1 MKKKIAITVAGL
13 VVVVAAL
20 TGIKALQIRALIKSG
35 SEFSV
40 PAETVSAT
48 EVRQETWE
56 SLMPAVGS
64 VTAVQGVELRA
75 ELSGTVREIDFVS
88 GATAAKGQV
97 LVRLD
102 TTSEQ
107 AQLRAAEAQ
116 AELARLNLERARGL
130 YAQGVVSKADLDSRE
145 AEFLKTGGDV
155 EVIQATIT
163 KKTIHAPF
171 GGRLGIRSVNLG
183 QFVNPGDAIVS
194 LHSLDPVFVD
204 FSIPEQ
210 QLARV
215 QRALDVR
222 VMTDATPGRV
232 FTGKVTALNPEVD
245 ASSRNVKVQAT
256 VANSDGDLRPGMFA
270 RVQLVLPETEPI
282 LAIPSTAVLHAPYGD
297 SVFVI
302 SDVKDE
308 KSGKTVKQVQMTT
321 VRLGLTRGDFVAVT
335 AGLKEGQ
342 TVATSGVFKL
352 KNGSPVAV
360 DNTLAP
366 DAQSAPRPPNS

>member
-1 MKKKIAITVAGL
+1 MKKAIAVTVSG
-13 VVVVAAL
+13 VVLVVAAL
-20 TGIKALQIRALIKSG
+20 AGIKALQIRALIASG
-35 SEFSV
+35 AEFSI

-56 SLMPAVGS
+56 ALMPAVGS

-75 ELSGTVREIDFVS
+75 ELAGTVREISFVS
-88 GATAAKGQV
+88 GATAAEGQV

-107 AQLRAAEAQ
+107 AQLRAAGAQ
-116 AELARLNLERARGL
+116 VELARLNLERARGL
-130 YAQGVVSKADLDSRE
+130 HAQGVVSKADLDTRE

-155 EVIQATIT
+155 EVIEATIA
-163 KKTIHAPF
+163 KKTILAPF
-171 GGRLGIRSVNLG
+171 AGRLGIRSVNLG

-194 LHSLDPVFVD
+194 LHSLDPVYID
-204 FSIPEQ
+204 FSVPEQ
-210 QLARV
+210 QLGQVR
-215 QRALDVR
+215 RAMEVR

-232 FTGKVTALNPEVD
+232 FAGTVTAINPEVD
-245 ASSRNVKVQAT
+245 ASSRNIKVQAT
-256 VANSDGDLRPGMFA
+256 VLNADGELRPGMFA
-270 RVQLVLPETEPI
+270 RLELVLPETHPI
-282 LAIPSTAVLHAPYGD
+282 LAIPSTSVLHAPYGD

-335 AGLKEGQ
+335 AGLKAGQ
-342 TVATSGVFKL
+342 LVATSGVFKL
-352 KNGSPVAV
+352 RNGSPVTV
-360 DNTLAP
+360 DNSLAP

>member
-1 MKKKIAITVAGL
+1 MKKTIALTVAGL
-13 VVVVAAL
+13 VLVVAAL
-20 TGIKALQIRALIKSG
+20 AGIKAFQIRALIASG
-35 SEFSV
+35 AEFSV

-56 SLMPAVGS
+56 SLLPAVGT

-75 ELSGTVREIDFVS
+75 ELAGTVREIAFVS

-107 AQLRAAEAQ
+107 AQLRAAKSQ

-130 YAQGVVSKADLDSRE
+130 HEQGVVSKADLDTRE

-155 EVIQATIT
+155 EVIEATIA
-163 KKTIHAPF
+163 KKTILAPF
-171 GGRLGIRSVNLG
+171 AGRLGIRSVNLG

-194 LHSLDPVFVD
+194 LHSLDPVYVD
-204 FSIPEQ
+204 FSVPEQ
-210 QLARV
+210 QLAQV
-215 QRALDVR
+215 QRAMEVR
-222 VMTDATPGRV
+222 VVTDATPGRV
-232 FTGKVTALNPEVD
+232 FTGKVTAVNPEVD
-245 ASSRNVKVQAT
+245 ASSRNIKVQAT
-256 VANSDGDLRPGMFA
+256 IANGDGDLRPGMFA
-270 RVQLVLPETEPI
+270 RVELVLPEVDPI

-308 KSGKTVKQVQMTT
+308 KSGKTVQQAQMTT

-335 AGLKEGQ
+335 AGLKAGQ
-342 TVATSGVFKL
+342 LVATSGVFKL
-352 KNGSPVAV
+352 RNGSPVAV

-366 DAQSAPRPPNS
+366 DAQSTPRPPNS

>member
-1 MKKKIAITVAGL
+1 MKKKISITVAGL
-13 VVVVAAL
+13 VLVVASL

-75 ELSGTVREIDFVS
+75 ELSGTVREIAFVS

-335 AGLKEGQ
+335 AGLKAGQ
-342 TVATSGVFKL
+342 MVATSGVFKL
-352 KNGSPVAV
+352 RNGSPVAV

>member
-1 MKKKIAITVAGL
+1 MKKTIALTVAGL
-13 VVVVAAL
+13 VLVVAAL
-20 TGIKALQIRALIKSG
+20 AGIKAFQIRALIASG
-35 SEFSV
+35 AEFSV

-56 SLMPAVGS
+56 SLLPAVGS
-64 VTAVQGVELRA
+64 ITAVQGVELRA
-75 ELSGTVREIDFVS
+75 ELAGTVREIAFVS
-88 GATAAKGQV
+88 GATAVKGQV

-107 AQLRAAEAQ
+107 AQLRAAKAQ

-130 YAQGVVSKADLDSRE
+130 HEQGVVSNADLDSRE

-155 EVIQATIT
+155 EVIEATIA
-163 KKTIHAPF
+163 KKTILAPF
-171 GGRLGIRSVNLG
+171 AGRLGIRSVNLG

-194 LHSLDPVFVD
+194 LHSLDPVYVD
-204 FSIPEQ
+204 FSVPEQ
-210 QLARV
+210 QLAQV
-215 QRALDVR
+215 QRAMEVR

-232 FTGKVTALNPEVD
+232 FTGKVTAVNPQVD
-245 ASSRNVKVQAT
+245 ASSRNIKVQAT
-256 VANSDGDLRPGMFA
+256 IANGDGDLRPGMFA
-270 RVQLVLPETEPI
+270 RVELVLPETDPI

-302 SDVKDE
+302 SDVKDA

-321 VRLGLTRGDFVAVT
+321 VRLGLTRGDFVAVA
-335 AGLKEGQ
+335 AGLKAGQ

-352 KNGSPVAV
+352 RNGSPVAV

-366 DAQSAPRPPNS
+366 DAQSTPRPPNS

>member
-1 MKKKIAITVAGL
+1 MKKKISITVAGL
-13 VVVVAAL
+13 VLVVASL

-335 AGLKEGQ
+335 AGLKAGQ
-342 TVATSGVFKL
+342 MVATSGVFKL
-352 KNGSPVAV
+352 RNGSPVAV

>member
-1 MKKKIAITVAGL
+1 MKKTIALTVAGL
-13 VVVVAAL
+13 VLVVAAL
-20 TGIKALQIRALIKSG
+20 AGIKALQIRALIASG
-35 SEFSV
+35 ADFSV
-40 PAETVSAT
+40 PVETVSAT

-56 SLMPAVGS
+56 SLLPAVGS

-75 ELSGTVREIDFVS
+75 ELAGTVREIAFVS
-88 GATAAKGQV
+88 GAMAAKGQV

-130 YAQGVVSKADLDSRE
+130 HEQGVVSKADLDTRE

-155 EVIQATIT
+155 EVIEATIA
-163 KKTIHAPF
+163 KKTILAPF
-171 GGRLGIRSVNLG
+171 AGRLGIRSVNLG

-194 LHSLDPVFVD
+194 LHSLDPVYVD
-204 FSIPEQ
+204 FSVPEQ
-210 QLARV
+210 QLSQV
-215 QRALDVR
+215 QRAMEMR

-232 FTGKVTALNPEVD
+232 FKGNVTAVNPEVD
-245 ASSRNVKVQAT
+245 ASSRNIKVQAT
-256 VANSDGDLRPGMFA
+256 VSNADGELRPGMFA
-270 RVQLVLPETEPI
+270 RVELVLPETDPI
-282 LAIPSTAVLHAPYGD
+282 LAIPSTSVLHAPYGD

-321 VRLGLTRGDFVAVT
+321 VRLGLTRGDFVAIT
-335 AGLKEGQ
+335 AGLKAGQ
-342 TVATSGVFKL
+342 LVATSGVFKL
-352 KNGSPVAV
+352 RNGSPVAV

-366 DAQSAPRPPNS
+366 DAQSTPRPPNS

>member
-215 QRALDVR
+215 QRAMEVR

-335 AGLKEGQ
+335 AGLKAGQ
-342 TVATSGVFKL
+342 MVATSGVFKL
-352 KNGSPVAV
+352 RNGSPVAV

>member
-1 MKKKIAITVAGL
+1 MKKTIAFTVAGL
-13 VVVVAAL
+13 VLVVAAL
-20 TGIKALQIRALIKSG
+20 AGIKAFQIRALIASG
-35 SEFSV
+35 ADFSV

-56 SLMPAVGS
+56 SLLPAVGS

-75 ELSGTVREIDFVS
+75 ELAGTVREIAFVS
-88 GATAAKGQV
+88 GAMAAKGQV

-130 YAQGVVSKADLDSRE
+130 HEQGVVSKADLDTRE

-155 EVIQATIT
+155 EVIEATIA
-163 KKTIHAPF
+163 KKTILAPF
-171 GGRLGIRSVNLG
+171 AGRLGIRSVNLG

-194 LHSLDPVFVD
+194 LHSLDPVYVD
-204 FSIPEQ
+204 FSVPEQ
-210 QLARV
+210 QLAQV
-215 QRALDVR
+215 QRAMEVR

-232 FTGKVTALNPEVD
+232 FKGNVTAVNPEVD
-245 ASSRNVKVQAT
+245 ASSRNIKVQAT
-256 VANSDGDLRPGMFA
+256 VSNADGELRPGMFA
-270 RVQLVLPETEPI
+270 RVELVLPETDPI
-282 LAIPSTAVLHAPYGD
+282 LAIPSTSVLHAPYGD

-335 AGLKEGQ
+335 AGLKAGQ

-352 KNGSPVAV
+352 RNGSPVTV

>member
-1 MKKKIAITVAGL
+1 MKKTIAFTIVGLVLVVAGL
-13 VVVVAAL
+13 A
-20 TGIKALQIRALIKSG
+20 GIKALQIRALIASG
-35 SEFSV
+35 ADFSV

-75 ELSGTVREIDFVS
+75 ELAGTVREIAFVS
-88 GATAAKGQV
+88 GAMAAKGQV

-130 YAQGVVSKADLDSRE
+130 HEQGVVSKADLDTRE

-155 EVIQATIT
+155 EVIEATIA
-163 KKTIHAPF
+163 KKTILAPF
-171 GGRLGIRSVNLG
+171 AGRLGIRSVNLG

-194 LHSLDPVFVD
+194 LHSLDPVYVD
-204 FSIPEQ
+204 FSVPEQ
-210 QLARV
+210 QLSQV
-215 QRALDVR
+215 QRAMEMR

-232 FTGKVTALNPEVD
+232 FTGRVTAVNPEVD
-245 ASSRNVKVQAT
+245 ASSRNIKVQAT
-256 VANSDGDLRPGMFA
+256 IANGGGELRPGMFA
-270 RVQLVLPETEPI
+270 RVELVLPETDPI
-282 LAIPSTAVLHAPYGD
+282 LAIPSTSVLHAPYGE

-321 VRLGLTRGDFVAVT
+321 VRLGLTRGDFVAIT
-335 AGLKEGQ
+335 AGLKAGQ
-342 TVATSGVFKL
+342 LVATSGVFKL
-352 KNGSPVAV
+352 RNGSPVAV

-366 DAQSAPRPPNS
+366 DAQSTPRPPNS

>member
-1 MKKKIAITVAGL
+1 MKKTIAFTIVGL
-13 VVVVAAL
+13 VLVVAAL
-20 TGIKALQIRALIKSG
+20 AGIKALQIRALIASG
-35 SEFSV
+35 ADFSV

-56 SLMPAVGS
+56 SLLPAVGS
-64 VTAVQGVELRA
+64 VAAVQGVELRA
-75 ELSGTVREIDFVS
+75 ELAGTVREIAFVS

-102 TTSEQ
+102 TTSEE
-107 AQLRAAEAQ
+107 AQLRAAKAQ

-130 YAQGVVSKADLDSRE
+130 HAQGVVSNADLDSRE

-155 EVIQATIT
+155 EVIEATIA
-163 KKTIHAPF
+163 KKTILAPF
-171 GGRLGIRSVNLG
+171 AGRLGIRSVNLG

-194 LHSLDPVFVD
+194 LHSLDPVYVD
-204 FSIPEQ
+204 FSVPEQ
-210 QLARV
+210 QLAQV
-215 QRALDVR
+215 QRAMEVR
-222 VMTDATPGRV
+222 VRTDATPGRV
-232 FTGKVTALNPEVD
+232 FTGKVTAVNPEVD
-245 ASSRNVKVQAT
+245 PSSRNIKVQAT
-256 VANSDGDLRPGMFA
+256 IANADDELRPGMFA
-270 RVQLVLPETEPI
+270 RVDLVLPETDPI
-282 LAIPSTAVLHAPYGD
+282 LAIPSTSVLHAPYGD

-335 AGLKEGQ
+335 AGLKAGQ
-342 TVATSGVFKL
+342 LVATSGVFKL
-352 KNGSPVAV
+352 RNGSPVAI

>member
-1 MKKKIAITVAGL
+1 MKKKISITVAGL
-13 VVVVAAL
+13 VLVVASL

-116 AELARLNLERARGL
+116 AELARLNRERARGL

-335 AGLKEGQ
+335 AGLKAGQ
-342 TVATSGVFKL
+342 MVATSGVFKL
-352 KNGSPVAV
+352 RNGSPVVV

>member
-75 ELSGTVREIDFVS
+75 ELSGTVREIAFVS

-215 QRALDVR
+215 QRAMEVR

-232 FTGKVTALNPEVD
+232 FAGKVTALNPEVD

-256 VANSDGDLRPGMFA
+256 VANRDGDLRPGMFA

>member
-1 MKKKIAITVAGL
+1 MKKKISITVAGL
-13 VVVVAAL
+13 VLVVASL

-75 ELSGTVREIDFVS
+75 ELSGTVREIAFVS

-335 AGLKEGQ
+335 AGLKAGQ
-342 TVATSGVFKL
+342 MVATSGVFKL
-352 KNGSPVAV
+352 RNGSPVVV

>member
-1 MKKKIAITVAGL
+1 MKKKISITVAGL
-13 VVVVAAL
+13 VLVVASL

-335 AGLKEGQ
+335 AGLKAGQ
-342 TVATSGVFKL
+342 MVATSGVFKL
-352 KNGSPVAV
+352 RNGSPVVV

>member
-13 VVVVAAL
+13 VLVVAAL

-35 SEFSV
+35 GEFSV

-107 AQLRAAEAQ
+107 AQLRAAKAQ

-204 FSIPEQ
+204 FSVPEQ

-335 AGLKEGQ
+335 AGLKAGQ
-342 TVATSGVFKL
+342 MVATSGVFKL
-352 KNGSPVAV
+352 RNGSPVAV